1 MCSRTNIEKEKYFI
15 LSYFLKCIIFKCS
28 VLVCHF
34 CSTRYCF
41 QYRRYSISIF
51 GRYVYLSV
59 CLLTV
64 CNVSFFISTDNSL
77 FLYPLLEITFP
88 SNLFHFTFYF
98 SFLFFPFLFVYVLA
112 FNNISKNHFYCTQGS
127 NFECDRNF

>member
-1 MCSRTNIEKEKYFI
+1 MQCTGVPFLQYKILFSIQTLLYKY
-15 LSYFLKCIIFKCS
+15 LD
-28 VLVCHF
+28 
-34 CSTRYCF
+34 
-41 QYRRYSISIF
+41 
-51 GRYVYLSV
+51 RYVYFSV